1 MQIHKIC
8 LFQSANYILTFRTC
22 IQNQIVVNT
31 LRFREIPRKFWMSRT
46 LNYYNHIQWINP
58 LLNQR
63 LRKSLNCWKI
73 RKQRVLMK
81 FETKCQL
88 KSGISHLSALLVRL
102 FNFIIPK
109 GTFPDSWS
117 TGMIT
122 PIFKSGNRSDLQ
134 ITEAFVPY
142 PEYKIKRIF
151 SRSEYFTLFRMVF
164 YADTEQQIISLFWWE
179 LLLINMLKMKTE
191 INCSV
196 VSSTSNSVWL
206 GMAWWF
212 TVNINTQQNR
222 LALFWPSLR
231 YVLKIKVCHPIW
243 W

>member
-1 MQIHKIC
+1 MDKPVTESEVRKAVK
-8 LFQSANYILTFRTC
+8 LLKNKKAAGFD
-22 IQNQIVVNT
+22 
-31 LRFREIPRKFWMSRT
+31 EIR
-46 LNYYNHIQWINP
+46 N
-58 LLNQR
+58 
-63 LRKSLNCWKI
+63 
-73 RKQRVLMK
+73 
-81 FETKCQL
+81 ECQL

-122 PIFKSGNRSDLQ
+122 PIFKSGNRSDPSNYRGFRVIL
-134 ITEAFVPY
+134 PY

-164 YADTEQQIISLFWWE
+164 YADTEQQIISLFWWD